1 LYNVKF
7 WEEPCTTPPSSIT
20 DSKLD
25 VTVLGRDRFGTES
38 APTEFG
44 TFDAELV
51 LDAAGQG
58 LLRPET
64 PTRPV
69 HVDVCVDCEGNR
81 LAKKLVSPGSQVAIE
96 LRMMRRIRDDTN
108 RVFAIFP
115 ARLPMRGILTG
126 RFEGLE
132 FRISVPPLILEC
144 NVA

>member
-1 LYNVKF
+1 MGR
-7 WEEPCTTPPSSIT
+7 ER
-20 DSKLD
+20 
-25 VTVLGRDRFGTES
+25 LGTGS
-38 APTEFG
+38 APIKFG
-44 TFDAELV
+44 VFDA
-51 LDAAGQG
+51 G
-58 LLRPET
+58 LLDGDEHF
-64 PTRPV
+64 PV
-69 HVDVCVDCEGNR
+69 VFMEFERVGHGAWDCSVVVVDGNK